1 MFVQNKINFNFK
13 LIVFL
18 SIFFEIV
25 FFLRTGLVYSYPND
39 QIWHHFFLYIK
50 EFSLNLDL
58 MSFANSEERSLWFVF
73 MGQLSKIFEPLQL
86 YYLFITVQNFL
97 FFLICYLIFDH
108 FLTKKTLLNYILFG
122 FVISSNYILFSGSLA
137 SFHEI
142 SYSYRSTGYVLTLFS
157 IYLILQNK
165 PYYSIPIAFLGSL
178 MHLPVTIPFYVF
190 FAAFIFLRKYNFK
203 ITTLFL
209 ISVIMLVIFNLS
221 HASFIKDEE
230 YLDLAKEFMYLRQS
244 YLYIEN
250 WSADHFLRYFLFYIC
265 FISSVIFSSSNLKKF
280 LMILFLMHLSY
291 FIFVYLTYELP
302 TFSVFKLGRELPFI
316 FIIFLSMTINFFED
330 NYFNNLLIYISLFSL
345 ILFSSLTIFL
355 ILFLILLILNKDK
368 INNTYSKLYLK

>member
-1 MFVQNKINFNFK
+1 MFVQNKINLNFK

-39 QIWHHFFLYIK
+39 QVWHHFFLYIK

-73 MGQLSKIFEPLQL
+73 MPKLAKIFEPLQL

-97 FFLICYLIFDH
+97 FFLICYLIFDF
-108 FLTKKTLLNYILFG
+108 FLTKKTLVNYILFG
-122 FVISSNYILFSGSLA
+122 LVISSNYILFSGSLA

-142 SYSYRSTGYVLTLFS
+142 SYSYRSTGYVLTLFA
-157 IYLILQNK
+157 IYLTLQNK
-165 PYYSIPIAFLGSL
+165 PYYSIPVAFIGSL
-178 MHLPVTIPFYVF
+178 MHLPTSVPFYVF
-190 FAAFIFLRKYNFK
+190 FVTFVFLKKYNFK
-203 ITTLFL
+203 ISAFFFV
-209 ISVIMLVIFNLS
+209 SVILLVIFNLS

-230 YLDLAKEFMYLRQS
+230 YLDLAKKFMYLRQS

-250 WSADHFLRYFLFYIC
+250 WNVDYILRYFLFYIC
-265 FISSVIFSSSNLKKF
+265 FFTSICFVSSKLKKF
-280 LMILFLMHLSY
+280 LIILFLMHLSY
-291 FIFVYLTYELP
+291 FICVYFTYELP

-316 FIIFLSMTINFFED
+316 FIIFLSMTLNFTEN
-330 NYFNNLLIYISLFSL
+330 NYFNNLLIFISLFSL

-355 ILFLILLILNKDK
+355 IIFLILLILNKDK
-368 INNTYSKLYLK
+368 INYTYSKLYSK